1 MENKKNIFDFA
12 GMVLIIFGFSMIFM
26 MVFTV
31 ICGEDARGFS
41 TMFALGKQGVPVTV
55 MAQFLFMAV
64 LIVLARWVF
73 FTDFLIKK
81 SSITIRTIGMFLTVI
96 LISAGFIIA
105 FRWFPVNMWKP
116 WFLFFICFGISA
128 GVSLIVV
135 RLKEKIENKK
145 MEEGLKRLREEWKV
159 ENNE

>member
-1 MENKKNIFDFA
+1 MEDKKNIFDFA
-12 GMVLIIFGFSMIFM
+12 GMVLTIFGFSMIFM

-41 TMFALGKQGVPVTV
+41 TMFALGKEGVPVAV
-55 MAQFLFMAV
+55 MAQFLVLAV
-64 LIVLARWVF
+64 LIVSARWVF

-81 SSITIRTIGMFLTVI
+81 SSVTVRTIGMLLTVI
-96 LISAGFIIA
+96 LISVGFIIA

-116 WFLFFICFGISA
+116 WFLFFICFGTSTGISLVV
-128 GVSLIVV
+128 VS
-135 RLKEKIENKK
+135 LKEKIENKK

>member
-96 LISAGFIIA
+96 LISVCFIIA

-159 ENNE
+159 ESNE

>member
-1 MENKKNIFDFA
+1 MEDKKNIFDFA
-12 GMVLIIFGFSMIFM
+12 GMVLIIFGFSMMFM

-41 TMFALGKQGVPVTV
+41 TMFALGKQGVPVAV

-81 SSITIRTIGMFLTVI
+81 SSMTIRTIGMLLTVL

-105 FRWFPVNMWKP
+105 FGWFPVNMWKP
-116 WFLFFICFGISA
+116 WFLFFIDFGIST
-128 GVSLIVV
+128 GISLIVV
-135 RLKEKIENKK
+135 SLKEKIENKK

>member
-1 MENKKNIFDFA
+1 MEDKKNIFDFA

-41 TMFALGKQGVPVTV
+41 TMFALGKQGVPVAV

-64 LIVLARWVF
+64 LIVLTRWVF

-81 SSITIRTIGMFLTVI
+81 SSMTIRTIGMLLTVL

-105 FRWFPVNMWKP
+105 FGWFPVNMWKP
-116 WFLFFICFGISA
+116 WFLFFIDFGIST
-128 GVSLIVV
+128 GISLIVV
-135 RLKEKIENKK
+135 SLKEKIENKK

>member
-1 MENKKNIFDFA
+1 MEDKKNIFDFA
-12 GMVLIIFGFSMIFM
+12 GMVLIIFGFSMMFM

-41 TMFALGKQGVPVTV
+41 TMFALGKQGVPVAV

-64 LIVLARWVF
+64 LIVLTRWVF

-81 SSITIRTIGMFLTVI
+81 SSMTIRTIGMLLTVL

-105 FRWFPVNMWKP
+105 FGWFPVNMWKP
-116 WFLFFICFGISA
+116 WFLFFIDFGIST
-128 GVSLIVV
+128 GISLIVV
-135 RLKEKIENKK
+135 SLKEKIENKK

>member
-12 GMVLIIFGFSMIFM
+12 GMVLIIFGFSMMFM

-41 TMFALGKQGVPVTV
+41 SMFALGKQGVPVAV

-64 LIVLARWVF
+64 LIVLTRWVF

-81 SSITIRTIGMFLTVI
+81 SSMTIRTIGMLLTVL

-105 FRWFPVNMWKP
+105 FGWFPVNMWKP
-116 WFLFFICFGISA
+116 WFLFFIDFGIST
-128 GVSLIVV
+128 GISLIVV
-135 RLKEKIENKK
+135 SLKEKIENKK

>member
-12 GMVLIIFGFSMIFM
+12 GMVLIIFGFSMMFM

-41 TMFALGKQGVPVTV
+41 TMFALGKQGVPVAV

-64 LIVLARWVF
+64 LIVLTRWVF

-81 SSITIRTIGMFLTVI
+81 SSMTIRTIGMLLTVL

-105 FRWFPVNMWKP
+105 FGWFPVNMWKP
-116 WFLFFICFGISA
+116 WFLFFIDFGIST
-128 GVSLIVV
+128 GISLIVV
-135 RLKEKIENKK
+135 SLKEKIENKK